1 MAYEQKPG
9 QGALFKNLKK
19 EKDTH
24 PDYTGSINI
33 GGTEWRLS
41 AWLKDGKQGKFMSIA
56 ASEPYQKEQ
65 RREQPRGRVEDMDSD
80 IPF

>member
-1 MAYEQKPG
+1 MAFEQKPG
-9 QGALFKNLKK
+9 QGALFKNTRK

-41 AWLKDGKQGKFMSIA
+41 AWLKDGKQGKFMSIS

-65 RREQPRGRVEDMDSD
+65 RPKSRDDDDMV
-80 IPF
+80 PF